1 MQSSTTD
8 IFKKKR
14 ERKEKEKQ
22 KINQGSDEEQ
32 AQEDGILPAVFTPL
46 LDGCRRHGKAVN
58 ISENHAGE
66 GKSRGQEKEKLWH
79 AVASDT

>member
-1 MQSSTTD
+1 MQSSNTD

-32 AQEDGILPAVFTPL
+32 AQDGILPAVFTPL

-58 ISENHAGE
+58 ISENYAGE